1 HTRASPLGLRWPP
14 PSRVGGGLGARARL
28 TPHLSARILSGAG
41 VAELDKPRREVAVPD
56 DWTYASAPESRD
68 IVHVADRYG
77 HFVGGEW
84 LEAGET
90 YETIAPRD
98 EEPLAAIGQGTP
110 EDVGRAVA
118 AARAA

>member
-1 HTRASPLGLRWPP
+1 PP
-14 PSRVGGGLGARARL
+14 TRVGGGLGVRAQS
-28 TPHLSARILSGAG
+28 TPSRSARNVSGAG
-41 VAELDKPRREVAVPD
+41 VSELDKQQQDVALPS

-68 IVHVADRYG
+68 IVHIADRYG

-84 LEAGET
+84 LEATET

-98 EEPLAAIGQGTP
+98 EEPLAAIGQGTA

-118 AARAA
+118 